1 MEFNDESI
9 FLSQRSEQNLR
20 GVHPDLVK
28 VVRRA
33 IKLSR
38 VDFMVIEGKRNEA
51 RQRQLVANGQSQ
63 TMNSRHLTGH
73 AVDCAPLIHRQIPWN
88 DWSKFELVARA
99 MKKAAAE
106 LNVEIEWGGDWVNF
120 KDGPH
125 FQLSYRAYPL

>member
-1 MEFNDESI
+1 MNQF

-63 TMNSRHLTGH
+63 TMNSRHLT
-73 AVDCAPLIHRQIPWN
+73 AI
-88 DWSKFELVARA
+88 EL
-99 MKKAAAE
+99 
-106 LNVEIEWGGDWVNF
+106 
-120 KDGPH
+120 
-125 FQLSYRAYPL
+125 S